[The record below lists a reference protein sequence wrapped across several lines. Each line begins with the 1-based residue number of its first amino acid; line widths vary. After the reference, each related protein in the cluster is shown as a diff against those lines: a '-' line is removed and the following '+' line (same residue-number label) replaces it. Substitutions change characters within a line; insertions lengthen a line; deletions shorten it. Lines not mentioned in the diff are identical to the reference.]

1 MTVLDQSLSEHFAR
15 VALGHVTRPFPTLP
29 ALVLRSANDLHLPQD
44 IHPIFFGSLDW
55 HSCVH
60 GYWLLTRL
68 LRLFPDFSARNSIE
82 DLFAKQFTAAN
93 VMAETEYFS
102 IPLHH
107 GFERP
112 YGWGWVLQLSAEL
125 QNHPVLGGYHQ
136 TFSPLAARIAELY
149 RNFLPVASYPVRVGT
164 HYNSAFSMSLSL
176 DYAEK
181 ESDSVLHRLIR
192 QKALEWFSNDAA
204 CQAWEPCGDEFL
216 SPSLVE
222 AALMAR
228 ILGSEQ
234 FTAWFDTFLPDL
246 DKGLPATLFTPAE
259 VTDRADGKIAHLDGL
274 NLSRVWCWR
283 QILAKLPESWPARS
297 RVHKACD
304 IHLHASLPHVTG
316 DYMGEHWLAT
326 YAVMALQD

>member
-1 MTVLDQSLSEHFAR
+1 MSEHFAR
-15 VALGHVTRPFPTLP
+15 VARGHVTRPFPTLP
-29 ALVLRSANDLHLPQD
+29 ALVLRSASDLRLPQE

-68 LRLFPDFSARNSIE
+68 SRLFPDFAARNSIE
-82 DLFAKQFTAAN
+82 DLFAKQFTDGN
-93 VMAETEYFS
+93 VATETEYFS

-125 QNHPVLGGYHQ
+125 KNHPVLGKYHQ
-136 TFSPLAARIAELY
+136 IFSPLAARIAELY
-149 RNFLPVASYPVRVGT
+149 RAFLPVASYPVRVGT
-164 HYNSAFSMSLSL
+164 HYNSMFSMWLSL

-181 ESDSVLHRLIR
+181 ESDPVLKLLIHK
-192 QKALEWFSNDAA
+192 KALEWFSNDAA

-216 SPSLVE
+216 SPALVE

-228 ILGSEQ
+228 ILDRES
-234 FTAWFDTFLPDL
+234 FATWFNTFLPGL
-246 DKGLPATLFTPAE
+246 DKGQPATLFTPAE
-259 VTDRADGKIAHLDGL
+259 VTNRADGKIAHLDGL

-283 QILAKLPESWPARS
+283 QILAKLPTSWPARD
-297 RVHKACD
+297 RVDAACD
-304 IHLHASLPHVTG
+304 MHLAASLPHVTG

-326 YAVMALQD
+326 YAVMALQN